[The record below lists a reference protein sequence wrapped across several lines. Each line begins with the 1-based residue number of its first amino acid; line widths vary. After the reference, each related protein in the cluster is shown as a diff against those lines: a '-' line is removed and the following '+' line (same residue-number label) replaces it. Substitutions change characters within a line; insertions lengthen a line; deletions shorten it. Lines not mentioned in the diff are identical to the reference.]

1 MTISITS
8 LARLQSTASD
18 AANRA
23 LTQRHDDETSIRWS
37 DVEDTIDDAAFI
49 DERILSLMPTSINEA
64 ALQLRVA
71 LSYACPDF
79 GDKLQDADESQS
91 DHAKAVVD
99 AVVAL
104 LGFCTVLTFNA

>member
-23 LTQRHDDETSIRWS
+23 LTQRLKDETSIVWTY
-37 DVEDTIDDAAFI
+37 VEDTLDDAAFI
-49 DERILSLMPTSINEA
+49 DERILSLKPTSINEA
-64 ALQLRVA
+64 ALQLRIA
-71 LSYACPDF
+71 LSYACPDM
-79 GDKLQDADESQS
+79 GDKLHDADESQA
-91 DHAKAVVD
+91 DHAKSVVD

-104 LGFCTVLTFNA
+104 WGFCADSAYNA